1 MCRLFGML
9 SMRALNANKYLL
21 EDPCSLYAQSKKDP
35 KRLQGD
41 GWGIGF
47 YKNED
52 PILIKSEKPIYM
64 DYEDFSSAVQQARS
78 RIIIAHIRRA
88 SNPRGLPR
96 EKIISKENSQP
107 FMYGKYIFAHNGTI
121 TIPDEVAET
130 LGEWRYKIKGFND
143 SEVYFWFL
151 MKELAEGADLP
162 SAVKN
167 LKATL
172 EDLWRETRE
181 RYPDKRRPY
190 IGLNIII
197 SDGKNLY
204 TYCGYEE
211 NNEASKSICFGDQPI
226 FEMSYSLTEE
236 KLIVASEKTN
246 REEDWKP
253 LRSGELL
260 IGKIAKGKIT
270 AEIKKVD

>member
-1 MCRLFGML
+1 L
-9 SMRALNANKYLL
+9 SISASNANKYLL

-130 LGEWRYKIKGFND
+130 LGE
-143 SEVYFWFL
+143 
-151 MKELAEGADLP
+151 
-162 SAVKN
+162 
-167 LKATL
+167 
-172 EDLWRETRE
+172 
-181 RYPDKRRPY
+181 
-190 IGLNIII
+190 
-197 SDGKNLY
+197 
-204 TYCGYEE
+204 
-211 NNEASKSICFGDQPI
+211 
-226 FEMSYSLTEE
+226 
-236 KLIVASEKTN
+236 
-246 REEDWKP
+246 
-253 LRSGELL
+253 
-260 IGKIAKGKIT
+260 
-270 AEIKKVD
+270 